1 MSLETMTKLASTTV
15 GVGGTASVTFSN
27 IPQNY
32 TDLCIRISC
41 RTDRSADEGG
51 LGVQLNNSTTGQTY
65 RVLAGSG
72 SNGTGSVNTAYEPL
86 WVVRIQGATAGT
98 GIFSSTELYIPNYS
112 GNTSK
117 TILGDSATEKNDS
130 IAYITVSSVVQP
142 NSSPVTSITLSGI
155 SGTLQQHSVF
165 NIYGVKNMAQTAGN
179 SIKATGGD
187 IQFDGTYVYHV
198 FDATST
204 FVANQTLLA
213 DVVSVGGGGG
223 GGWNNAG
230 GGGGGEVDI
239 ARNLSISA
247 NTSNTVTIGAGG
259 ATSTSIAAAGS
270 NGGTTSFSS
279 NVVSLGGGGGG
290 SSDATNS
297 AFRSGQTGGSGGG
310 GSIQGTG
317 GAASGSNTNVG
328 GSGFGEADD
337 YQGGGGGGAT
347 SAGRNA
353 ASAVAG
359 NGGQGISLA
368 SIFLGLN
375 LGNITHLGSGAG
387 GGGYRPGGMIRG
399 LGGTNGGNGAQES
412 STSGNFDPTS
422 GTINSGGG
430 GGGAAYTGVN
440 SRNGAPG
447 ASGIVIVR
455 YKG

>member
-1 MSLETMTKLASTTV
+1 MSLETMTRLASTTV

-32 TDLCIRISC
+32 TDLCIKISC
-41 RTDRSADEGG
+41 RTDRAADEGG
-51 LGVQLNNSTTGQTY
+51 LGVQLNSSTTGQTY

-86 WVVRIQGATAGT
+86 WVVRIQGANAGT

-165 NIYGVKNMAQTAGN
+165 NLYGVKNMAQTAGN

-198 FDATST
+198 FDATSI
-204 FVANQTLLA
+204 FVANQPLLA

-230 GGGGGEVDI
+230 GGGGGELDI

-247 NTSNTVTIGAGG
+247 NTSTTVTIGAGG
-259 ATSTSIAAAGS
+259 SPATSVGSAGGDGSTTRFSIDV
-270 NGGTTSFSS
+270 T
-279 NVVSLGGGGGG
+279 SLGGGGGG
-290 SSDATNS
+290 TGDGPGA
-297 AFRSGQTGGSGGG
+297 RTGGSGGG
-310 GSIQGTG
+310 GALSNS
-317 GAASGSNTNVG
+317 GAAGTGSNTNSGGTGFAVG
-328 GSGFGEADD
+328 GGNG
-337 YQGGGGGGAT
+337 YGGGGGGGAT
-347 SAGRNA
+347 TAGGNASSATRTSG
-353 ASAVAG
+353 AG
-359 NGGQGISLA
+359 GVGMSIA
-368 SIFLGLN
+368 SIFSAFN
-375 LGNITHLGSGAG
+375 LGNITHLGSGGSG
-387 GGGYRPGGMIRG
+387 GVWGESNTAFLGTAAPNGGTGARE
-399 LGGTNGGNGAQES
+399 GTNGN
-412 STSGNFDPTS
+412 
-422 GTINSGGG
+422 INPVNATANAGGG
-430 GGGAAYTGVN
+430 GGGGAYTGVN
-440 SRNGAPG
+440 SRSGSNGG
-447 ASGIVIVR
+447 SGLVIVR